1 MTGGGLGGWGGCGP
15 RFDGGGEFLIILIVR
30 KYNDYNGLRDSYSH
44 AKNNSRFSSNKNN
57 GLGFRTTETRF
68 WAREYIVAHV
78 DKSVNLC
85 YPCGTRLFAHG

>member
-1 MTGGGLGGWGGCGP
+1 MTGGGLGGWGGAAL
-15 RFDGGGEFLIILIVR
+15 DLIGGGRFPIIHIVR
-30 KYNDYNGLRDSYSH
+30 ECNEYNGLRDRYSH
-44 AKNNSRFSSNKNN
+44 AKNNSRFSPNKNN

-85 YPCGTRLFAHG
+85 